1 MAAAFRMV
9 DFRAASREAVANP
22 ARSCLDPFGTPQ
34 SEFLDRPATTTRS
47 ASALRSLRVTLLMPL
62 FDDSEVGGLPRR
74 RFADLMAEYYNQ
86 FLKLRLTDTEKRE
99 SIEYLKSL

>member
-1 MAAAFRMV
+1 
-9 DFRAASREAVANP
+9 
-22 ARSCLDPFGTPQ
+22 
-34 SEFLDRPATTTRS
+34 
-47 ASALRSLRVTLLMPL
+47 LRSLRVTLLMPL